1 MPRRQG
7 RTRNYTKKRHSH
19 RPNEKRNKTRKN
31 RFNISTPFDAV
42 AEVRAQQTHNKHMK
56 QMKVSTNP
64 FARTANKKY
73 GIDTAT
79 ITGTEISKIAD
90 RLQRKRDRRRR
101 RGKSE
106 LMFLERELKNYQKS
120 ETLKKF
126 EDLRPP
132 HWNKKA
138 WNDELEEVMNT
149 KMITPRSDR
158 ESMRS
163 TMMPDL
169 TPITEVNITEVE
181 EEDVPVMNLSKA
193 FARRKFIRKKRD
205 DNGEG
210 NKTKRKKKR
219 KKKKKQTQR
228 RKRRNKKRGKK

>member
-19 RPNEKRNKTRKN
+19 RPRMKKKQTRKN
-31 RFNISTPFDAV
+31 RFNISTPFDAM
-42 AEVRAQQTHNKHMK
+42 AEVRAQRTHNKHMK

-106 LMFLERELKNYQKS
+106 LMFIEQELKNQQKANF
-120 ETLKKF
+120 F
-126 EDLRPP
+126 EEMEKLRPP

-138 WNDELEEVMNT
+138 WDDEMEEVTNGET
-149 KMITPRSDR
+149 ITPRSDR
-158 ESMRS
+158 GS
-163 TMMPDL
+163 THPTMIHDL
-169 TPITEVNITEVE
+169 VPITEVNITEVE
-181 EEDVPVMNLSKA
+181 EEEAPIMDLSKV
-193 FARRKFIRKKRD
+193 FARRKFIKKKRD
-205 DNGEG
+205 DKGEG
-210 NKTKRKKKR
+210 NKTKRKKR
-219 KKKKKQTQR
+219 KKKKQTKK

>member
-19 RPNEKRNKTRKN
+19 RPRNKKKQTRKN

-42 AEVRAQQTHNKHMK
+42 AEVRAQQRHNKHMK
-56 QMKVSTNP
+56 QMKISTNP

-79 ITGTEISKIAD
+79 ITGPEISKIAD

-138 WNDELEEVMNT
+138 WDDGLEEVMNT

-169 TPITEVNITEVE
+169 TPITEVNITEE
-181 EEDVPVMNLSKA
+181 EEEEGDVPVMNLSKA
-193 FARRKFIRKKRD
+193 FARRKFLKKKRD
-205 DNGEG
+205 DKGEG
-210 NKTKRKKKR
+210 NKTKRKKR
-219 KKKKKQTQR
+219 KKKKQTKK

>member
-19 RPNEKRNKTRKN
+19 RPRGEKKQTRKN

-56 QMKVSTNP
+56 QMKISTNP

-120 ETLKKF
+120 NFLEEMGK
-126 EDLRPP
+126 LRPP

-138 WNDELEEVMNT
+138 WDDEIEESMNT
-149 KMITPRSDR
+149 KMITPRS
-158 ESMRS
+158 MHP
-163 TMMPDL
+163 TMMRDL
-169 TPITEVNITEVE
+169 VPITEVNITEVE
-181 EEDVPVMNLSKA
+181 EEDVPVMNLSKV
-193 FARRKFIRKKRD
+193 FARRKFIKKKRD
-205 DNGEG
+205 DKGEG
-210 NKTKRKKKR
+210 NKTKRNKR
-219 KKKKKQTQR
+219 KKKKKKQTKR

>member
-19 RPNEKRNKTRKN
+19 RPRNKKKQTRKN

-56 QMKVSTNP
+56 QIKVSTNP

-120 ETLKKF
+120 NFLEEMGK
-126 EDLRPP
+126 LRPP

-138 WNDELEEVMNT
+138 WDDELEEVMNT

-193 FARRKFIRKKRD
+193 FARRKFLKKKRD
-205 DNGEG
+205 DKGEG

-219 KKKKKQTQR
+219 KKKKKHTQR

>member
-7 RTRNYTKKRHSH
+7 RTRNYTKKRRYH
-19 RPNEKRNKTRKN
+19 RHHGEKKQTRKN

-42 AEVRAQQTHNKHMK
+42 AEIRAQETHNKHME
-56 QMKVSTNP
+56 QMKISTNP
-64 FARTANKKY
+64 FGRTANKKY

-79 ITGTEISKIAD
+79 ITGKEILKIAD

-101 RGKSE
+101 SGKPE
-106 LMFLERELKNYQKS
+106 LMHEERELKKQQKANF
-120 ETLKKF
+120 LKEIEK
-126 EDLRPP
+126 LRPP

-138 WNDELEEVMNT
+138 WDDELEEVMNT

-169 TPITEVNITEVE
+169 TPIAEVNITEVE

-193 FARRKFIRKKRD
+193 FARRKFIKKKRD
-205 DNGEG
+205 DKGEG
-210 NKTKRKKKR
+210 NKTKRKKK
-219 KKKKKQTQR
+219 KKKKQTKK
-228 RKRRNKKRGKK
+228 RKRKNKKRGKK

>member
-1 MPRRQG
+1 
-7 RTRNYTKKRHSH
+7 
-19 RPNEKRNKTRKN
+19 
-31 RFNISTPFDAV
+31 
-42 AEVRAQQTHNKHMK
+42 MK
-56 QMKVSTNP
+56 ISTNP
-64 FARTANKKY
+64 FGRTANKKY

-79 ITGTEISKIAD
+79 ITGKEILKIAD

-101 RGKSE
+101 SGKPE
-106 LMFLERELKNYQKS
+106 LMHEERELKKQQKANF
-120 ETLKKF
+120 LKEIEK
-126 EDLRPP
+126 LRPP

-138 WNDELEEVMNT
+138 WDDELEEVMNT

-169 TPITEVNITEVE
+169 TPIAEVNITEVE

-193 FARRKFIRKKRD
+193 FARRKFIKKKRD
-205 DNGEG
+205 DKGEG
-210 NKTKRKKKR
+210 NKTKRKKK
-219 KKKKKQTQR
+219 KKKKQTKK

>member
-7 RTRNYTKKRHSH
+7 RSMNYTKKRRYH

-56 QMKVSTNP
+56 QMKISTNP
-64 FARTANKKY
+64 FARTAKKKY

-120 ETLKKF
+120 NFLEEMGK
-126 EDLRPP
+126 LRPP

-138 WNDELEEVMNT
+138 WDDEIEESMNT
-149 KMITPRSDR
+149 KMITPRS
-158 ESMRS
+158 MHP

-181 EEDVPVMNLSKA
+181 DRCTSYEFK
-193 FARRKFIRKKRD
+193 
-205 DNGEG
+205 
-210 NKTKRKKKR
+210 
-219 KKKKKQTQR
+219 
-228 RKRRNKKRGKK
+228 

>member
-7 RTRNYTKKRHSH
+7 RTRNYTKKRRYH
-19 RPNEKRNKTRKN
+19 RHHGEKKQTRKN

-42 AEVRAQQTHNKHMK
+42 AEIRAQETHNKHME
-56 QMKVSTNP
+56 QMKISTNP
-64 FARTANKKY
+64 FGRTANKKY

-79 ITGTEISKIAD
+79 ITGKEILKIAD

-101 RGKSE
+101 SGKPE
-106 LMFLERELKNYQKS
+106 LMHEERELKKQQKANF
-120 ETLKKF
+120 LKEIEK
-126 EDLRPP
+126 LRPP

-138 WNDELEEVMNT
+138 WDDELEEVMNT

-158 ESMRS
+158 ERMRS

-169 TPITEVNITEVE
+169 TPIAEVNITEVE

-193 FARRKFIRKKRD
+193 FARRKFIKKKRD
-205 DNGEG
+205 DKGEG
-210 NKTKRKKKR
+210 NKTKRKKK
-219 KKKKKQTQR
+219 KKKKQTKK

>member
-1 MPRRQG
+1 
-7 RTRNYTKKRHSH
+7 
-19 RPNEKRNKTRKN
+19 
-31 RFNISTPFDAV
+31 
-42 AEVRAQQTHNKHMK
+42 MK
-56 QMKVSTNP
+56 ISTNP

-120 ETLKKF
+120 NFLEEMGK
-126 EDLRPP
+126 LRPP

-138 WNDELEEVMNT
+138 WDDEIEESMNT
-149 KMITPRSDR
+149 KMITPRS
-158 ESMRS
+158 MHP
-163 TMMPDL
+163 TMMRDL
-169 TPITEVNITEVE
+169 VPITEVNITEVE

-205 DNGEG
+205 DKGEG
-210 NKTKRKKKR
+210 NKTKRNKR
-219 KKKKKQTQR
+219 KKKKKKQTKK

>member
-7 RTRNYTKKRHSH
+7 RTRNYTKKRRYH
-19 RPNEKRNKTRKN
+19 RHHGEKKQTRKN

-42 AEVRAQQTHNKHMK
+42 AEIRAQETHNKHME
-56 QMKVSTNP
+56 QMKISTNP
-64 FARTANKKY
+64 FGRTANKKY

-79 ITGTEISKIAD
+79 ITGKEILKIAD

-101 RGKSE
+101 SGKPE
-106 LMFLERELKNYQKS
+106 LMHEERELKKQQKANF
-120 ETLKKF
+120 LKEIEK
-126 EDLRPP
+126 LRPP

-138 WNDELEEVMNT
+138 WDDELEEVMNT

-169 TPITEVNITEVE
+169 TPIAEVNITEVE

-193 FARRKFIRKKRD
+193 FARRKFIKKKRD
-205 DNGEG
+205 DKGEG
-210 NKTKRKKKR
+210 NKTKRKKK
-219 KKKKKQTQR
+219 KKKKQTKK